1 VRRFTASTNRRAH
14 TPITER
20 THHERRD
27 RLVVSSVAGVATNR
41 ESAAL
46 IETLVQLGR
55 SLHIQTLAE
64 SIEDHEQLRALQSA
78 DCDLGQ
84 GFLLSR
90 PLPAEAADRLLARRA
105 PARLA
110 YAY

>member
-1 VRRFTASTNRRAH
+1 VPTDFGTGYSSLAYLRQFPVDSLK
-14 TPITER
+14 IDR
-20 THHERRD
+20 TF
-27 RLVVSSVAGVATNR
+27 VAGVATNR

-64 SIEDHEQLRALQSA
+64 GIEDHEQLRALQYA

-84 GFLLSR
+84 GFLLSQ
-90 PLPAEAADRLLARRA
+90 PLPAEAVDRLLVRRA
-105 PARLA
+105 PARIA